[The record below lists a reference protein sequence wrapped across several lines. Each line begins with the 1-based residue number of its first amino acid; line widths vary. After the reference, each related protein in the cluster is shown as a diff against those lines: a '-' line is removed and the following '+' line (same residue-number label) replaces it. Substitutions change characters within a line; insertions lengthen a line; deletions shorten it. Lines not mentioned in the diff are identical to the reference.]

1 MSRKDHQ
8 YLINCIQKI
17 YDAFSFENLKHLIRK
32 IKYQF
37 WGWGGWGSGKFRGFF
52 LLKNEKKKKMLSI
65 D

>member
-8 YLINCIQKI
+8 YLINRIHEI

-37 WGWGGWGSGKFRGFF
+37 LGGGGGWGQGNSENLFF
-52 LLKNEKKKKMLSI
+52 I
-65 D
+65 